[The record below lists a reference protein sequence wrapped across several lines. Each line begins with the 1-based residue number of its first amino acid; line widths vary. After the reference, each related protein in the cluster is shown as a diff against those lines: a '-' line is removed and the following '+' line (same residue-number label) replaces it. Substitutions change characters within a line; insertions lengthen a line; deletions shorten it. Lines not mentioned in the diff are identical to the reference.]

1 MRVKTIFYNFVRN
14 WKFGILLVS
23 HDRELLN
30 LVDKIIELRKLG
42 YGKTEM
48 YNYGYNFEQYLQAKE
63 LENTSLERKYDDTK
77 NELKTQKTTNK
88 KNKEMIEKRII
99 QGKKKLENSK
109 YMKSV
114 LDLKVNKSEK
124 KHGQLLKRDFS
135 NLNKIDFSLKSIN
148 DVIERRDKI
157 YFKLEDQDKTYERI
171 IFELNNFNFSY

>member
-1 MRVKTIFYNFVRN
+1 
-14 WKFGILLVS
+14 
-23 HDRELLN
+23 
-30 LVDKIIELRKLG
+30 
-42 YGKTEM
+42 
-48 YNYGYNFEQYLQAKE
+48 
-63 LENTSLERKYDDTK
+63 
-77 NELKTQKTTNK
+77 
-88 KNKEMIEKRII
+88 MIEKRII

-135 NLNKIDFSLKSIN
+135 NLNKTDFSLKSIN

-171 IFELNNFNFSY
+171 IFELNNFNFSYGSKQIFKSFNFTIRSTSRIAIHGKILVVKVHC